1 MSGSDLD
8 PNCHSDTLIVF
19 LKVKPK
25 IKLEK
30 SLRAFLSSADFFFIF
45 FSKILSGI
53 PSVSNIWIQIR
64 ADVLSGLIWVKTVC
78 TERLSADDTRRQRV
92 KSDNGNSTKHTVEVS
107 TI

>member
-8 PNCHSDTLIVF
+8 PNCYSDTLIVF

-30 SLRAFLSSADFFFIF
+30 SLRAFLSSADFFFHF
-45 FSKILSGI
+45 FFENSFRNTI
-53 PSVSNIWIQIR
+53 SVKHLDPDQS
-64 ADVLSGLIWVKTVC
+64 LIWVKTVC

-92 KSDNGNSTKHTVEVS
+92 KSDNGNSIVCQN
-107 TI
+107 